1 MASRCIIKP
10 HAVKTNNKNLVKIYN
25 RLPGPLHF
33 LLYSND
39 FINRCRMGSAPFLS
53 EEDMKNLTYFLTVK
67 ERYSYVILDIQPDD
81 QNALNMVLTSQFRA
95 HQLVMVMT
103 QDTHGIRTAGTM
115 ITALARSSG
124 SDLVRNTEF
133 VINQHSSRNK
143 MSVNNICDIL
153 HIPAKRVCKISLD
166 SEGYMSANY
175 AMVPYVLSNGK
186 NKQEYMDLRMH
197 LGR

>member
-1 MASRCIIKP
+1 
-10 HAVKTNNKNLVKIYN
+10 
-25 RLPGPLHF
+25 
-33 LLYSND
+33 
-39 FINRCRMGSAPFLS
+39 
-53 EEDMKNLTYFLTVK
+53 MKNLTYFLTVK